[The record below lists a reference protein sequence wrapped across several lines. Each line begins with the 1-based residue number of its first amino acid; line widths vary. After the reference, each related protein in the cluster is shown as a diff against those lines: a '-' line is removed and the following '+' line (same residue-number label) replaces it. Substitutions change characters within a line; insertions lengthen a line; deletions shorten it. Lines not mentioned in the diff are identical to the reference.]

1 MRMVVVTGVSG
12 AGKSTALRALE
23 DLGFY
28 CVDNLPSPLIVKFAE
43 LAGASEVN
51 KVALVIDTREGEFL
65 LGAGE
70 ALRTLKSSGQ
80 AAVEVLFLD
89 APDDVLKRRFSET
102 RRRHPLA
109 EVDLEGGLRRERQL
123 LIGLREEADAVIDTG
138 RLSVHQLKDIVTER
152 YARGHASHLG
162 VTFVSFGYKH
172 GMPSE
177 ADVVL
182 DVRFL
187 PNPFFV
193 EALSPK
199 TGREPEV
206 AAFVLDSD
214 DAREFLQHALG
225 LLRFLLPR
233 CEAEGKSYLTVAIG
247 CTGGRHRS
255 VAVATELARRLG
267 GDYSITVR
275 HRDVERK

>member
-1 MRMVVVTGVSG
+1 MRIVVVTGVSG

-28 CVDNLPSPLIVKFAE
+28 CVDNLPSPLIPKFAE
-43 LAGASEVN
+43 LAGSSEVT
-51 KVALVIDTREGEFL
+51 KAALVIDTREGDFL

-70 ALRTLKSSGQ
+70 ALQAIKSSGQ
-80 AAVEVLFLD
+80 ADVEVLFLD
-89 APDDVLKRRFSET
+89 APDDILKRRFSET

-109 EVDLEGGLRRERQL
+109 EVDLEAGLRRERQL
-123 LIGLREEADAVIDTG
+123 LIGLRESADAVIDTG
-138 RLSVHQLKDIVTER
+138 RLSVHQLKDIVMER
-152 YARGHASHLG
+152 YARAGTTQLG
-162 VTFVSFGYKH
+162 VTFVSFGFKH

-187 PNPFFV
+187 PNPYFV

-199 TGREPEV
+199 TGEEAEV
-206 AAFVLDSD
+206 AAFVLEND
-214 DAREFLQHALG
+214 DARGFLQHALG

-233 CEAEGKSYLTVAIG
+233 CEAEGKSYLTVGIG

-255 VAVATELARRLG
+255 VAVATELARQLG
-267 GDYSITVR
+267 SGYSITVR

>member
-1 MRMVVVTGVSG
+1 MRIVVVTGVSG

-43 LAGASEVN
+43 LAVASEVV
-51 KVALVIDTREGEFL
+51 KAALVIDTREGEFL

-70 ALRTLKSSGQ
+70 ALRAVKSSGQ
-80 AAVEVLFLD
+80 AEVEVLFLD

-109 EVDLEGGLRRERQL
+109 ETDLEGGLRRERQL
-123 LIGLREEADAVIDTG
+123 LTGLREEADAVIDTG
-138 RLSVHQLKDIVTER
+138 RLSVHELKDIVMER
-152 YARGHASHLG
+152 YARAGVSQLG
-162 VTFVSFGYKH
+162 VTFVSFGFKH

-193 EALSPK
+193 EALSHQ
-199 TGREPEV
+199 TGVDPEV
-206 AAFVLDSD
+206 AAFVLDNG
-214 DAREFLQHALG
+214 DAREFLVHALG

-255 VAVATELARRLG
+255 VAVAAELARELG
-267 GDYSITVR
+267 AGYSTTVR